1 MILFAP
7 PMGQKGSPHGAKGIH
22 VTFGHIGC
30 EFGQNIPHN
39 FKRTP
44 NKPILSLKS
53 TLGPTRG
60 KYPYIQCIRVN
71 YDSKL
76 AAKPIKMQ
84 FLQK

>member
-1 MILFAP
+1 
-7 PMGQKGSPHGAKGIH
+7 MGQKGSPHGAKGIH

-30 EFGQNIPHN
+30 EFGQNILHN

-60 KYPYIQCIRVN
+60 KYPYI
-71 YDSKL
+71 
-76 AAKPIKMQ
+76 
-84 FLQK
+84 